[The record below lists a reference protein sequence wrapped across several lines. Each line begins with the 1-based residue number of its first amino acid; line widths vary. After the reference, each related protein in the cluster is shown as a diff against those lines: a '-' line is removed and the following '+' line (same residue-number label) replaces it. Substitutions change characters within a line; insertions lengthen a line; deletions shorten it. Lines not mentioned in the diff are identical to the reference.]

1 MMRKAPV
8 LSNLATSAV
17 LSVIAAVQVPALAA
31 TGPGDAAQAYPDK
44 PIRLMVPYAP
54 GGNTDILARVVG
66 QRLTD
71 SWGKQVV
78 VDNRGSA
85 NGIVATEIS
94 ARATPD
100 GHTVFVGSTR
110 EISVNPTLYSKLPY
124 NVQRDFLPVT
134 MGTITPILVAAH
146 PSLPAKTFN
155 DVIAQAK
162 TKAVSYG
169 SPGIGTSMHLAG
181 EYLKMLTGSQLVHI
195 PYNGGGPAAAA
206 VLSGQEVQ
214 FGLLGMGPA
223 IPFVKA
229 GRIRPL
235 ALTTAKRA
243 TLLPDVPTLQELGF
257 KDFEINIWFAF
268 FVPTRTPA
276 SVVKKLN
283 GEIVRILKSKET
295 NAYLLN
301 TGVEIDPGTPQ
312 QLAQTV
318 KADEEKYRKIIRAA
332 GIKPE

>member
-1 MMRKAPV
+1 MVFGPA
-8 LSNLATSAV
+8 ASA
-17 LSVIAAVQVPALAA
+17 QAA
-31 TGPGDAAQAYPDK
+31 TPVAKGAGGSAQAYPDK

-54 GGNTDILARVVG
+54 GGNTDILARALG
-66 QRLTD
+66 QRLAE
-71 SWGKQVV
+71 SWGKPVV

-85 NGIVATEIS
+85 NGIAAAEIS

-110 EISVNPTLYSKLPY
+110 EISVNPTLYRNLPY

-146 PSLPAKTFN
+146 PSLPAKSFK

-162 TKAVSYG
+162 SKSVSYG

-181 EYLKMLTGSQLVHI
+181 EYLKMLTGADLVHI
-195 PYNGGGPAAAA
+195 PYKGGGPASAA
-206 VLSGQEVQ
+206 VLSGQVVQ
-214 FGLLGMGPA
+214 FGFLGMGPA

-257 KDFEINIWFAF
+257 KDFDINIWFAF
-268 FVPTRTPA
+268 FVPAGTPPGIVA
-276 SVVKKLN
+276 KLN

-295 NAYLLN
+295 NDYLLN

-312 QLAQTV
+312 QLARAV
-318 KADEEKYRKIIRAA
+318 KADEEKYRKIIQAA

>member
-1 MMRKAPV
+1 MTKAPALFRV
-8 LSNLATSAV
+8 ATSAV
-17 LSVIAAVQVPALAA
+17 LCAVLAAQPPALAA
-31 TGPGDAAQAYPDK
+31 TGAAAQAYPDK

-155 DVIAQAK
+155 DVISQAK
-162 TKAVSYG
+162 IKSVSYG

-181 EYLKMLTGSQLVHI
+181 EYLKMLTGSQLVHV
-195 PYNGGGPAAAA
+195 PYKGGGPAAAA

-214 FGLLGMGPA
+214 FGFLGMGPA

-268 FVPTRTPA
+268 FVPTGTPPG
-276 SVVKKLN
+276 VVQKLN
-283 GEIVRILKSKET
+283 AEIVRILRSKET
-295 NAYLLN
+295 NDYLLN

-318 KADEEKYRKIIRAA
+318 KADEVKYRRIIHAA

>member
-1 MMRKAPV
+1 
-8 LSNLATSAV
+8 
-17 LSVIAAVQVPALAA
+17 
-31 TGPGDAAQAYPDK
+31 
-44 PIRLMVPYAP
+44 MVPYAP

-71 SWGKQVV
+71 SWGRQVV

-85 NGIVATEIS
+85 NGIAATEIS

-110 EISVNPTLYSKLPY
+110 EISVNPTLYRKLPY
-124 NVQRDFLPVT
+124 DVQRDFLPVT

-162 TKAVSYG
+162 AKSVSYG
-169 SPGIGTSMHLAG
+169 SPGIGTSMYLAG
-181 EYLKMLTGSQLVHI
+181 EYLRMLTGANLVHI
-195 PYNGGGPAAAA
+195 PYKGGGPASAA
-206 VLSGQEVQ
+206 VMSGQEVQ
-214 FGLLGMGPA
+214 FGFLGMGPA

-243 TLLPDVPTLQELGF
+243 TLLPDVPTLQELGY
-257 KDFEINIWFAF
+257 KDFDINIWFAF
-268 FVPTRTPA
+268 FVPAGTSPA
-276 SVVKKLN
+276 IVAKLN

-295 NAYLLN
+295 NDYLLG

-312 QLAQTV
+312 ALAKTV
-318 KADEEKYRKIIRAA
+318 KADEEKYRRIIAAA

>member
-1 MMRKAPV
+1 
-8 LSNLATSAV
+8 
-17 LSVIAAVQVPALAA
+17 
-31 TGPGDAAQAYPDK
+31 
-44 PIRLMVPYAP
+44 
-54 GGNTDILARVVG
+54 
-66 QRLTD
+66 
-71 SWGKQVV
+71 
-78 VDNRGSA
+78 
-85 NGIVATEIS
+85 
-94 ARATPD
+94 
-100 GHTVFVGSTR
+100 
-110 EISVNPTLYSKLPY
+110 
-124 NVQRDFLPVT
+124 
-134 MGTITPILVAAH
+134 VAAH

-162 TKAVSYG
+162 NKAVSYG

-257 KDFEINIWFAF
+257 DFDINIWFAL
-268 FVPTRTPA
+268 VPTVRQ

-283 GEIVRILKSKET
+283 GEIVRPQVKE
-295 NAYLLN
+295 NAHLSIPSRDHRHPLS
-301 TGVEIDPGTPQ
+301 G
-312 QLAQTV
+312 
-318 KADEEKYRKIIRAA
+318 AA
-332 GIKPE
+332 